1 MNPLDIYQDALD
13 AVSRATLAGDFPAY
27 LAKMDLPY
35 LLCTLEADFV
45 LHGPED
51 LRPVFRS
58 VHDALR
64 ANKATHYERIA
75 REASYARAD
84 RIEGWHFT
92 HVIADGERVI
102 APWAAR
108 QVLVRRPQG
117 WLFSEAH
124 YPFHA
129 DRLPFSEEML
139 RGALRPDKGPGTR
152 APASPPRRDETE
164 GAS

>member
-1 MNPLDIYQDALD
+1 MNPLSIYQDALD
-13 AVSRATLAGDFPAY
+13 VVSRATLAGDFAGY
-27 LAKMDLPY
+27 LEMMDLPY

-45 LHGPED
+45 LHTPEE
-51 LRPVFRS
+51 LEPVFRS
-58 VHDALR
+58 VHDALQK
-64 ANKATHYERIA
+64 NEATHYERIA
-75 REASYARAD
+75 REASFARAD

-92 HVIADGERVI
+92 HVIAHGERVI

-108 QVLVRRPQG
+108 QALVLRPQG
-117 WLFSEAH
+117 WRFSEAH

-129 DRLPFSEEML
+129 DRLPFSEAVL

-152 APASPPRRDETE
+152 APASPLRRDETE